1 MRKLIN
7 WSAAAALAI
16 GGVALVPS
24 VRADDTLGQKIDK
37 TVEKT
42 KENANATKSGWEV
55 GRVYTMLGQLTNDA
69 LTKGDLKKVA
79 GKFNDADE
87 KRIDAWIKD
96 KNNKDNLDKLDG
108 RIAQFQ
114 GDWKNKYKSDF
125 KITKDEVV
133 FGNNAMFAIEQGE
146 IGKDAQLAGEK
157 LPPADTTANTV
168 TGGDKNLEK
177 GRNIAYLT
185 VAASHG
191 LPELKV
197 PLIHAMPDS
206 WKIDVPDSV
215 DGKKLYDNLLTRLTA
230 INDKK
235 DKWPDDVNDAYRM
248 VTHQILMAV
257 LDVDNN
263 ASSAVGEFGGNSVK
277 VKSDGK

>member
-1 MRKLIN
+1 MKKLIH
-7 WSAAAALAI
+7 WSAAAALSI
-16 GGVALVPS
+16 SGLALTTN
-24 VRADDTLGQKIDK
+24 VRADDTLGQKIDR
-37 TVEKT
+37 TVDKT
-42 KENANATKSGWEV
+42 KDKANATKSGWEV

-69 LTKGDLKKVA
+69 LTKGDFKKVA

-87 KRIDAWIKD
+87 KRVDAWAKD
-96 KNNKDNLDKLDG
+96 NNNKDKLDALDG

-125 KITKDEVV
+125 KIAKDDVV
-133 FGNNAMFAIEQGE
+133 FGNAMFTIEQGE
-146 IGKDAQLAGEK
+146 IGRDAQLAGEK
-157 LPPADTTANTV
+157 LPPADSSHPV

-177 GRNIAYLT
+177 GRNVAYLT

-197 PLIHAMPDS
+197 PLIHELPDA

-230 INDKK
+230 LDEQK
-235 DKWPDDVNDAYRM
+235 DKWPDDVNDAYRL

-257 LDVDNN
+257 LDVDNH
-263 ASSAVGEFGGNSVK
+263 ASSAVGEFGGSSVK
-277 VKSDGK
+277 VKSDGINK